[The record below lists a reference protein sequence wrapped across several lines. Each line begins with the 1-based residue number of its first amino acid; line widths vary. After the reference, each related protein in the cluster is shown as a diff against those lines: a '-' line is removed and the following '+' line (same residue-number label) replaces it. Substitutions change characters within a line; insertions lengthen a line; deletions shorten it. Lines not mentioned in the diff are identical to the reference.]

1 MTEVEGL
8 DFLGGRFPGA
18 SLEAKVLDVAA
29 SISPSHGDCDWIA
42 VVLCNGAV
50 FLRPNRRA
58 TFEVRTPSGCG
69 GPLSSEAFGLLVTL
83 LSLRGVDL
91 GTIDPGGLDNTVQL
105 EDLHSYALLH
115 PEWDSV
121 RRLLG

>member
-58 TFEVRTPSGCG
+58 TFEVRTPGGCG

-83 LSLRGVDL
+83 LSLRGV
-91 GTIDPGGLDNTVQL
+91 GPGRMDPRGLDDN
-105 EDLHSYALLH
+105 
-115 PEWDSV
+115 
-121 RRLLG
+121 RRLTNRNHRVSEEPP

>member
-18 SLEAKVLDVAA
+18 SLEAMVLDVAA
-29 SISPSHGDCDWIA
+29 SISPSHGNCDWIA

-58 TFEVRTPSGCG
+58 TFEVRTPRGCG

-105 EDLHSYALLH
+105 EALRSYALLH